1 MKKKLKK
8 FLKRALPVAAL
19 AAGAGMLARRNQM
32 RDFLATEGGD
42 ISNMTSRPNMAD
54 IAGAVSQPKNVS
66 STLPKK
72 RNMKSLFV
80 GDDGSITKGDM
91 TFANKNEY
99 ANFMRNQRRQNA
111 PLAGLRVP
119 GQSMASPN
127 LNTGA
132 FDIGL
137 KDGGKVVKTG
147 EKVAK
152 RKKKIGI
159 QIRGFGKARK

>member
-1 MKKKLKK
+1 MSKFKRRLKK

-42 ISNMTSRPNMAD
+42 RSNMMSGPNMRD
-54 IAGAVSQPKNVS
+54 IAGEVASA
-66 STLPKK
+66 
-72 RNMKSLFV
+72 
-80 GDDGSITKGDM
+80 ITKPRKKPIRM
-91 TFANKNEY
+91 TSANVQAGLIDAPFAN
-99 ANFMRNQRRQNA
+99 ARI
-111 PLAGLRVP
+111 P
-119 GQSMASPN
+119 GQSVMASPD

-137 KDGGKVVKTG
+137 KDGGKVTKP
-147 EKVAK
+147 
-152 RKKKIGI
+152 KKIKRI

>member
-1 MKKKLKK
+1 MSKFKRRLKK
-8 FLKRALPVAAL
+8 FIKRAAPLAAL

-42 ISNMTSRPNMAD
+42 RSNMTSRPNMAD
-54 IAGAVSQPKNVS
+54 IAGAVSQSQPKNVS

-91 TFANKNEY
+91 TFANKKEY
-99 ANFMRNQRRQNA
+99 SNFMRNQRRQNA

-119 GQSMASPN
+119 GQSGIMTGD
-127 LNTGA
+127 LGGA
-132 FDIGL
+132 FDYMGM
-137 KDGGKVVKTG
+137 KDGGKVTKP
-147 EKVAK
+147 
-152 RKKKIGI
+152 KKIKRI